1 MKNFPYLLRRNGI
14 YYFRRAIP
22 NDLRYVL
29 GRAEITKSLR
39 TPDVKIARKLAITM
53 SEELDNVFSR
63 IRDGIQLLSNHDAT
77 LIESYLVQKNTK
89 SLLIEAYE
97 EYSNSQPGE
106 EEWEAFHAR
115 TYRQEVLGDLRYS
128 RLNSEEP
135 RVDHLLPSPCFDFTT
150 NFVTFLEE
158 TG

>member
-39 TPDVKIARKLAITM
+39 TTDLKIARKLAITM
-53 SEELDNVFSR
+53 SEELDNVFSK
-63 IRDGIQLLSNHDAT
+63 IRDGIELLSKDDAT

-89 SLLIEAYE
+89 SFLIEAYE
-97 EYSNSQPGE
+97 EYDDRTPFDQ
-106 EEWEAFHAR
+106 EWEAFHAR
-115 TYRQEVLGDLRYS
+115 TYR
-128 RLNSEEP
+128 
-135 RVDHLLPSPCFDFTT
+135 
-150 NFVTFLEE
+150 
-158 TG
+158 